1 MSNPFVFQ
9 PETFEGYSQE
19 TLDCGCAHPRKLSMQ
34 AELEYPGQSAPAYTQ
49 CDFIDARIDVSAQ
62 YALYDMVKGGGAS
75 RNASLQMLAAV
86 KSGRL
91 GGIYQQDQLV
101 PAKRAQALGIGW
113 WQLIPQG
120 QNAICVTQPKSQ
132 SPIIAIRK
140 SIASNRSVVAQAL
153 EAAWKTCGI
162 PNPPAV
168 PPSGKPCPQKPL
180 PPPPPPKDGSQ
191 WAQCNRIE
199 YDRLSRECIAE
210 SERCLRQA
218 SEDVGVAVAEC
229 LGNPVCTAFAAGK
242 YLLALKRCK
251 EALQRCDQAAKNATG
266 CKD

>member
-1 MSNPFVFQ
+1 
-9 PETFEGYSQE
+9 
-19 TLDCGCAHPRKLSMQ
+19 HPRNMQ
-34 AELEYPGQSAPAYTQ
+34 TELEYPVQAYTQ

-62 YALYDMVKGGGAS
+62 YALYEMVKSGGAN

-120 QNAICVTQPKSQ
+120 QNAVCVTDPKSQ

-162 PNPPAV
+162 PNLPAV
-168 PPSGKPCPQKPL
+168 PPSGKPC
-180 PPPPPPKDGSQ
+180 
-191 WAQCNRIE
+191 
-199 YDRLSRECIAE
+199 
-210 SERCLRQA
+210 
-218 SEDVGVAVAEC
+218 
-229 LGNPVCTAFAAGK
+229 
-242 YLLALKRCK
+242 
-251 EALQRCDQAAKNATG
+251 
-266 CKD
+266 